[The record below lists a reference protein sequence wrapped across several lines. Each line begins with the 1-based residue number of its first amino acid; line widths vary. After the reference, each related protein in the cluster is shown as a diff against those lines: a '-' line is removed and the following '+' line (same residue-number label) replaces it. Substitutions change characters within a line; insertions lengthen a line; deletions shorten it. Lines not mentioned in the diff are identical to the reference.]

1 MQCPDILDL
10 SAAEAEQQGSSTS
23 FCCKETAI
31 FFSLTNNLKS
41 SMIITMEE
49 TLKTRVML
57 LDQRGDQTHNTL
69 PNAIFLPSL
78 LYPRSAFPIP
88 PPQLAQGFPEGCNL
102 MDLWLCSFVCNVS
115 VYSDSEFSLMANWAV
130 RVIAVVLG
138 C

>member
-1 MQCPDILDL
+1 MQRPDILDL

-57 LDQRGDQTHNTL
+57 LDQRGDQTHKCCENL
-69 PNAIFLPSL
+69 NFS
-78 LYPRSAFPIP
+78 SD
-88 PPQLAQGFPEGCNL
+88 LAQFLLIREISVCSV
-102 MDLWLCSFVCNVS
+102 LCCMWPTGANKVSMPLQQQILQVQSEINVNC
-115 VYSDSEFSLMANWAV
+115 L
-130 RVIAVVLG
+130 
-138 C
+138 